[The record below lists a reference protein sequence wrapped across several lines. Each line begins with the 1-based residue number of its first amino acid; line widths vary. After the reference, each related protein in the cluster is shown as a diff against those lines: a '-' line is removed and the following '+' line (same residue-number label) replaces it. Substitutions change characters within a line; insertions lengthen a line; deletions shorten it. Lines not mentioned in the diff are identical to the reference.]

1 MNAYRSNLYRQQD
14 LGLATPRPAD
24 QVFEKTKN
32 LEADRAVP
40 DKAAAKAE

>member
-1 MNAYRSNLYRQQD
+1 LFVSNLRWRQD

-24 QVFEKTKN
+24 KTFEKTKN
-32 LEADRAVP
+32 LEDARTVP